1 MTQYRLRLTY
11 VTSGHALIETTTDWV
26 DHRDQLDEM
35 LDTFGPFENELN
47 SFTSY
52 EVEEK
57 RDVTLEATGYD
68 DGN

>member
-11 VTSGHALIETTTDWV
+11 VTSGHAIIETTTDWV
-26 DHRDQLDEM
+26 ENRDQLDEM
-35 LDTFGPFENELN
+35 LDTYAPFENEPN

-57 RDVTLEATGYD
+57 RDVTLEHTE
-68 DGN
+68 